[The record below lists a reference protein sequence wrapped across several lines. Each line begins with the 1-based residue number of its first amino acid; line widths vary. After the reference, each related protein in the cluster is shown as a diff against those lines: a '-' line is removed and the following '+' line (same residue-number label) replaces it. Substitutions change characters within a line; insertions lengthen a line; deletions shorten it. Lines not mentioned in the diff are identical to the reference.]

1 MSASTPPPDEAH
13 ELFCMAKTL
22 VTWRQNGCGYDHP
35 HMRLLI
41 RILRRLKRS
50 SNAAIS
56 KRATALLA
64 EVAAFPPTKI
74 VRLDPESPIARQ
86 R

>member
-1 MSASTPPPDEAH
+1 MSAKTPLDDSH
-13 ELFCMAKTL
+13 TLFCMTKTL
-22 VTWRQNGCGYDHP
+22 VTWRANGCGYDHP
-35 HMRLLI
+35 HMRHLI

-74 VRLDPESPIARQ
+74 VRLDPQ
-86 R
+86 